1 MVSMID
7 FTKDSEYIRMYG
19 KKEGEMLN
27 FKGVNIVLDKVMS
40 IADASINVGIKLISL
55 AIILQIVFGHSV
67 PFLGGNVIG
76 TIMDIVYMLGAGGLV
91 GLLSALIIWRL
102 LDDDVRKE
110 LSE

>member
-1 MVSMID
+1 MID

-19 KKEGEMLN
+19 KKGGEMFN
-27 FKGVNIVLDKVMS
+27 YKGVKMLDKIMS

-55 AIILQIVFGHSV
+55 AIVLQIVFGHSV

-76 TIMDIVYMLGAGGLV
+76 TIIGIISELGAAGLV
-91 GLLSALIIWRL
+91 GLLAAVVIYRL
-102 LDDDVRKE
+102 LDDDIRKE

>member
-1 MVSMID
+1 
-7 FTKDSEYIRMYG
+7 
-19 KKEGEMLN
+19 MLS
-27 FKGVNIVLDKVMS
+27 KIMG

-55 AIILQIVFGHSV
+55 AIVLQIVFGHSV

-76 TIMDIVYMLGAGGLV
+76 TIIGIVNELGSAGLV
-91 GLLSALIIWRL
+91 GLLAALIIWRL